1 MNKLTSVLCFFI
13 CSIYYSQAPQK
24 INYQALVRDAN
35 GNIIPNTSVPITI
48 SVVDG
53 INTCSVY
60 NGNQTTN
67 SYGLISLELD
77 LSACTIDWSTGTATL
92 SSSINSV
99 SGISNLNSVPYSLHA
114 TTVANY
120 PSAGNSDGD
129 ILVWS
134 ASSGEWIAQSS
145 SSTNGIN
152 CWDTN
157 GDGVNDSSEDTNND
171 GAWNALDCAGADGAD
186 GNDGADGTDGT
197 NGINCW
203 DTNGDG
209 VNDSSED
216 TNNDGA
222 WNALDCAGADGADGQ
237 DGTQGSVGA
246 VMYIY
251 NGQTCPAGW
260 NTQQINVAIFGGAAV
275 DACYTDSP
283 CVVMYI
289 YDGQTCPAGW
299 TTWPI
304 GVAVLNG
311 TNIPVDACFKCN

>member
-1 MNKLTSVLCFFI
+1 MS
-13 CSIYYSQAPQK
+13 K
-24 INYQALVRDAN
+24 INYQAVVRDAN
-35 GNIIPNTSVPITI
+35 GNILPNTAVPVTITI
-48 SVVDG
+48 SNCTVYDG
-53 INTCSVY
+53 NP
-60 NGNQTTN
+60 TTN
-67 SYGLISLELD
+67 DYGLINLELD
-77 LSACTIDWSTGTATL
+77 LSNCSPAIDWSQGNL
-92 SSSINSV
+92 SVNSSINNI
-99 SGISNLNSVPYSLHA
+99 SGSSNLNSVPYSLHA

-134 ASSGEWIAQSS
+134 ASSGEWVAQSS

-171 GAWNALDCAGADGAD
+171 G
-186 GNDGADGTDGT
+186 T
-197 NGINCW
+197 
-203 DTNGDG
+203 
-209 VNDSSED
+209 
-216 TNNDGA
+216 

-237 DGTQGSVGA
+237 DGAQASVGA
-246 VMYIY
+246 VIYIY

-304 GVAVLNG
+304 GVSVLNG